1 MLTTPHSIRYINKV
15 CCIWSCLLPA
25 PAHCH
30 APPSAYINFTSH
42 SSRFFIF
49 MRDDKHIYLLPS
61 PFSVSPSPPQPPRAH
76 DGAAARV
83 SDAHAPREQNVCRE
97 KCPSSPQVPGMLTEY
112 LCLNCKPHVG
122 SGDGVARPA
131 FFKSSI
137 LLRVASSDILAPQL
151 SPNQPPR
158 GSRPAVGARAFS
170 RGCTTLGSFVCIVG

>member
-1 MLTTPHSIRYINKV
+1 MLTTPRSIRYINKV

-30 APPSAYINFTSH
+30 ALPSAYINFTSH

-49 MRDDKHIYLLPS
+49 MRDDKHIYLPPS
-61 PFSVSPSPPQPPRAH
+61 PFSVSPFPPPPPCAH
-76 DGAAARV
+76 DGAAARM

-97 KCPSSPQVPGMLTEY
+97 KCPSSPRDPGVLTEY
-112 LCLNCKPHVG
+112 LCLNCEPHVG

-137 LLRVASSDILAPQL
+137 PFRVASSGIMARQR
-151 SPNQPPR
+151 SPNQP
-158 GSRPAVGARAFS
+158 
-170 RGCTTLGSFVCIVG
+170 LH